1 MSKRMHCIWNIYG
14 TSYLFLESMTNFKR
28 LVCYFLT
35 CLYESHCGC
44 LIRIMNCLPFVVT
57 WVHSHLSVGSML
69 LILIVYCIVLCFCV
83 LFVFVLCL
91 VAQCCQCLWIYLSW
105 LPPPSVNV
113 ASVSGFTFLDCPPPS
128 VSSNVYFSNFSL
140 FVRIQVYSALQ
151 CDRQLHLSK
160 SLGHAPIKVCHTE

>member
-1 MSKRMHCIWNIYG
+1 MGS
-14 TSYLFLESMTNFKR
+14 
-28 LVCYFLT
+28 
-35 CLYESHCGC
+35 
-44 LIRIMNCLPFVVT
+44 LPFVGG
-57 WVHSHLSVGSML
+57 VHVAHINSLLYSV
-69 LILIVYCIVLCFCV
+69 VFLCFVRLRPVPCGPV
-83 LFVFVLCL
+83 LPVSVDLPFLIAPTLGQCCQCL
-91 VAQCCQCLWIYLSW
+91 WIYLSWLPPTLGQCCQCLWIYLSW

-113 ASVSGFTFLDCPPPS
+113 ASVSGFTFLDWPPPS